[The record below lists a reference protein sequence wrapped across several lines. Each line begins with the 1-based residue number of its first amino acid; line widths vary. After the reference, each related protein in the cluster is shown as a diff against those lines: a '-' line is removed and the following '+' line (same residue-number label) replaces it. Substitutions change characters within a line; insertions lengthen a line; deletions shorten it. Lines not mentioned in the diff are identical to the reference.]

1 MQTVKKRKRSMKEL
15 ICSDV
20 VAPYVFALPF
30 ILSILMFFVY
40 PIITTVTMSFQEV
53 LPGQSTF
60 VGLKNYQV
68 MLSNKH
74 FYLAIKN
81 SIAYTVLTLLV
92 LIPLPMVLAA
102 LLNSKSAPGKNV
114 FRSMLFVPS
123 LTSVVV
129 AGIIFRLILGDLD
142 TALFN
147 RIVSFLGFQPQK
159 WLTTGGQTVA
169 YVSLVVMA
177 TWRWLGVNM
186 MYFLSGL
193 ESVPK
198 ELYESASID
207 GANAIQQFFH
217 VSVPM
222 LKPVSIYVLTISIYG
237 GMAMFTESFMLFN
250 GNNSPMNVGLT
261 IVGMLYR
268 QGFEQ
273 NKMGRGAAIGLM
285 LMLFT
290 LIVNLIQLRATGQ
303 FKKERD

>member
-1 MQTVKKRKRSMKEL
+1 MQMVKKRKRSLKQLLGSEK
-15 ICSDV
+15 

-30 ILSILMFFVY
+30 IVSILVFFVY
-40 PIITTVTMSFQEV
+40 PIVSTVTMSFQEV
-53 LPGQSTF
+53 VPGQTHF
-60 VGLKNYQV
+60 IGLKNYRI
-68 MLSNKH
+68 MLSNKQ
-74 FYLAIKN
+74 FYIAIKN
-81 SIAYTVLTLLV
+81 SIIYTILTLLV

-102 LLNSKSAPGKNV
+102 MLDSRSAPGKNF
-114 FRSMLFVPS
+114 FRSILFVPA

-147 RIVSFLGFQPQK
+147 QIVTALGFQPQK
-159 WLTTGGQTVA
+159 WLTTGNQTVA
-169 YVSLVVMA
+169 YAALVVMA

-193 ESVPK
+193 ESVPR

-207 GANAIQQFFH
+207 GANALQRFFCI
-217 VSVPM
+217 SVPM
-222 LKPVSIYVLTISIYG
+222 LRPVTIYVLTISIYG
-237 GMAMFTESFMLFN
+237 SMSMFTESFMLFN
-250 GNNSPMNVGLT
+250 SNNSPMNVGLT

-273 NKMGRGAAIGLM
+273 NKLGRGAAIGLM

-290 LIVNLIQLRATGQ
+290 LVVNLIQLRATGQ
-303 FKKERD
+303 FRKEHD